1 MPTHALNDTHLGS
14 LAVYLQSR
22 DASASLGSSSKLFY
36 LNQLISPPPGTAIL
50 VGLISAEIPY
60 SFYTVNVNNN
70 TMTVQTKVGSSNPV
84 ETIIT
89 IDPGN
94 YDTDT
99 LTDELNSQVS
109 NAKFSF
115 DEVTNKFT
123 VAKDGPSDYV
133 SISATTMDKI
143 TGFTLQQLQSV
154 PTEESVVAANCVNL
168 AGTSSVYVNFPNLGV
183 QNLDSRGDLNG
194 VVSKLN
200 VNCNPGEYIFYQ
212 QTETQYYMISNRQI
226 QNFQLSLTDDDNN
239 LIDMNGAD
247 FSVTL
252 SVHFS
257 RLREPFSANKYLVN
271 RRNVPDL
278 EDEKPVK
285 KEKRVKK
292 KN

>member
-36 LNQLISPPPGTAIL
+36 LNQLISPPPGTVIL

-60 SFYTVNVNNN
+60 SFYTVTTNNN
-70 TMTVQTKVGSSNPV
+70 TMTVKTKVGDLTSTHNV
-84 ETIIT
+84 T

-94 YDTDT
+94 YDVDA
-99 LTDELNSQVS
+99 LTDALNLQVS

-115 DEVTNKFT
+115 NENSNKYKLE
-123 VAKDGPSDYV
+123 KDGPTDYV
-133 SISATTMDKI
+133 SISASSMHKI
-143 TGFTLQQLQSV
+143 MGFSEEQLQSV
-154 PTEESVVAANCVNL
+154 PTAESIVATNCVNL
-168 AGTSSVYVNFPNLGV
+168 AGTSSVYVNFPNLGI

-194 VVSKLN
+194 VVAKLN
-200 VNCNPGEYIFYQ
+200 VNCNPGEFIFYQ
-212 QTETQYYMISNRQI
+212 QTETQYYMISNRAI

-239 LIDMNGAD
+239 LLEMNGAD

-257 RLREPFSANKYLVN
+257 KIREPFSANKYLVN

-278 EDEKPVK
+278 EDDEEPVK
-285 KEKRVKK
+285 KEKHVKK